1 VDEILFSPTFI
12 HSLRRGAVESFATPG
27 ASAADSCPIG
37 DATHT
42 ARHILTPQ
50 QIGCM
55 QRQECAVD
63 NGHLA

>member
-1 VDEILFSPTFI
+1 VDENLFSQTFI
-12 HSLRRGAVESFATPG
+12 HSLRRVGIESWVLF
-27 ASAADSCPIG
+27 SAAGSDSCRFG

-42 ARHILTPQ
+42 PPRLLTPQ
-50 QIGCM
+50 PFRCM